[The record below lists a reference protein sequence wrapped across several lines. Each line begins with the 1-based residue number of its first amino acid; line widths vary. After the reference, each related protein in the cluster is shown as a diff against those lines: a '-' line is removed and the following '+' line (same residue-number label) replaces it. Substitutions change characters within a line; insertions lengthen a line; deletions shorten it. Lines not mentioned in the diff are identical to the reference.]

1 MVREIYFDN
10 NATTRCLDEVRAAV
24 LSALGERFGNPSSV
38 HSAGE
43 RARAQLAHARE
54 SVAALLGAD
63 PDDLIF
69 TSSGTEAN
77 NTVLHSI
84 AAAKPRCRIVTT
96 TTEHSSILKT
106 CERLQQRGAEIV
118 LLPINELGR
127 INPAD
132 LERALAADA
141 DLVSIHWVN
150 NETGVIQTVREIA
163 ELCRARGVAFHRS
176 CTPSARPTKPASSTS
191 TMRTATWPP

>member
-10 NATTRCLDEVRAAV
+10 NATTRCLDEVREAV